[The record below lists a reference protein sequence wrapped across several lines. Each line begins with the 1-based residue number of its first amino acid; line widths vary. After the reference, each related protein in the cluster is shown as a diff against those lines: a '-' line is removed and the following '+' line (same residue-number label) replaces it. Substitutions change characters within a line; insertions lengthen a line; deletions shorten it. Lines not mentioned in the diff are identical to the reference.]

1 MFGSKKKID
10 IKNKQLYKSKQLR
23 VLKRQDVSFC
33 VVNKSTK
40 MISAGGRISVDKEKK
55 LSHMTG
61 SRWFQVY
68 CWSQLGSTTF
78 LSAPSS
84 LTSLI
89 SWNLPIYRWLPAK
102 MTSLPPAWSVFTV
115 HNTLSSFSPS
125 PYFSLVSTFSS
136 SSCKTGDI
144 VFVGAEH
151 SHHAVF
157 QSEII
162 PHA

>member
-1 MFGSKKKID
+1 MYLFVSWT
-10 IKNKQLYKSKQLR
+10 R
-23 VLKRQDVSFC
+23 VLKWSQQEEELVW
-33 VVNKSTK
+33 
-40 MISAGGRISVDKEKK
+40 IKK
-55 LSHMTG
+55 KKPSHMTG

-68 CWSQLGSTTF
+68 CWSQLGRATF
-78 LSAPSS
+78 LTAPSS

-136 SSCKTGDI
+136 SSCMTGDI

-162 PHA
+162 SHA